1 MMARSSPYPLT
12 LSLSPSFSKET
23 INPRAAEITPM
34 ETRLKITDEEGSH
47 KVELL
52 LGDAA
57 VSSMHI
63 NDLEVKIGNTYLKM
77 GGIGGVGTLE
87 EHRMKGYSRRVM
99 DYSIE
104 YMRNNGY
111 DISMLFGIPE
121 YYSKWGYVSTLA
133 EYKIRVPIRNAE
145 RAKPGLHARPMGEDD
160 IEPILA
166 IYERSNLFQTGPV
179 RRETGKWLKFRKGSD
194 WRIPADGTVFEDN
207 TGRVVSY
214 YASDRWPRVVRI
226 TEVGSVEP
234 RFYENMLRH
243 MSDIAIQK
251 RATELEIFVPFD
263 HEFANL
269 CKRMG
274 CTISTEYHYDAMGM
288 GRIID
293 LTKAM
298 SKLMPLLSQR
308 LIKADRTSMPSRL
321 SIRTDMGNFTI
332 DTRGLL
338 SFGEEP
344 SVDWVEL
351 PQYVLMQ
358 LMLGYRT
365 VDDVLADPRT
375 RTEGNT
381 AQVLKAIFPSGHPYI
396 WLADWF

>member
-1 MMARSSPYPLT
+1 
-12 LSLSPSFSKET
+12 
-23 INPRAAEITPM
+23 M

-166 IYERSNLFQTGPV
+166 IYERSNLFRTGPV

-293 LTKAM
+293 LTRAM

-308 LIKADRTSMPSRL
+308 LMKADRTSMPSRL